1 MAQPIAEFAK
11 QGSRRLTILGI
22 AVVILGTLS
31 LLAPLMT
38 GLTISVLVG
47 VLLLAAGVARMVW
60 AFGAGSFGRGLL
72 AFLIGALSV
81 AAGLLM
87 ISQPLLGL
95 ATIALVL
102 AAYFVVDGA
111 VEIAAAFSARPRSG
125 WGWLLAGGIA
135 SLLLGIFIYAQWP
148 LSGIWAVGVLVG
160 IRLLFA
166 GWGMIGLG
174 AVVGHAGEAQAH

>member
-1 MAQPIAEFAK
+1 MAESLAEFAK

-22 AVVILGTLS
+22 AVVILGVLS
-31 LLAPLMT
+31 LLAPLVT

-72 AFLIGALSV
+72 AFLLGALSV
-81 AAGLLM
+81 GAGLLM
-87 ISQPLLGL
+87 LSRPLLGL

-102 AAYFVVDGA
+102 AAYFVVDGV
-111 VEIAAAFSARPRSG
+111 VEIVAAFRARPRRG
-125 WGWLLAGGIA
+125 WGWLLFGGIA
-135 SLLLGIFIYAQWP
+135 SLLLGILIYEQWP
-148 LSGIWAVGVLVG
+148 ISGVWAVGVLVG

-174 AVVGHAGEAQAH
+174 AVVGHASEVRAH